1 MNKFLSVFF
10 VVLGVSLSIGVNAKK
25 LSPAESR
32 GVLLNGET
40 IASGYDDGL
49 RLALRWKG
57 ELVYCV
63 MQDEEEYKC
72 WVED

>member
-10 VVLGVSLSIGVNAKK
+10 VVLGVSFSIGVNAKK
-25 LSPAESR
+25 LSPTESR
-32 GVLLNGET
+32 EVLLNGET